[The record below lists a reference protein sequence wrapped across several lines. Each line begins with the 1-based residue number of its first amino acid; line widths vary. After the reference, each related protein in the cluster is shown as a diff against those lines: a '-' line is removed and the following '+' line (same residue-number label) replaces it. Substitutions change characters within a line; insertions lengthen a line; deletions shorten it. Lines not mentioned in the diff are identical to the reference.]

1 MGRLDPLRDA
11 RASISVGSF
20 GHCHARPVLAMLVDG
35 RLTLRGRTR
44 AGTAQ
49 PSAPAVRV
57 AALASIAHIPDTNRR
72 YAADCLGMASS
83 AKPAIMVGPAEPTRF
98 AAAPR
103 CGTRHEVAQ

>member
-35 RLTLRGRTR
+35 RLTLRGRAR

-49 PSAPAVRV
+49 PSPQAVRV
-57 AALASIAHIPDTNRR
+57 AALAHIPDTSRR
-72 YAADCLGMASS
+72 NAADCLGMASS
-83 AKPAIMVGPAEPTRF
+83 AERAVMVGAAEPTRF

-103 CGTRHEVAQ
+103 CGTRYEGVL